1 MRLVGR
7 TRRRCRA
14 SSSETTRFTGTTGN
28 NRAPRKASTLGSNA
42 GCSRCRIAPR
52 ISSAWTS
59 RPCES
64 TITFTPRPCTMATSS
79 YTSQELMVAV
89 ASREIHDGDLVF
101 VGMRLP
107 ILAYAV
113 ALSTHAPTARGLF
126 EVGLMRDHP
135 ADAFLGTMGDPPN
148 VAGALWATRMSNAMA
163 LMAQG
168 HVDLGFIGG
177 AEVDR
182 FGNLN
187 TSYVGDPTKPQV
199 KLPGSGGGA
208 DIAILSRRWVTLM
221 NHERRRLVD
230 RVSYV
235 PSPGYGDGSPGWRER
250 HGLLGGGPAAVI
262 TTLCVFR
269 FPEGGGEAFVST
281 IHPGYTVD
289 EVQAETGWR
298 LTLAGA
304 VAETLPPTESELVA
318 IRR

>member
-1 MRLVGR
+1 
-7 TRRRCRA
+7 
-14 SSSETTRFTGTTGN
+14 
-28 NRAPRKASTLGSNA
+28 
-42 GCSRCRIAPR
+42 
-52 ISSAWTS
+52 
-59 RPCES
+59 
-64 TITFTPRPCTMATSS
+64 MATNN

-89 ASREIHDGDLVF
+89 AAREIRDGDVVF

-113 ALSTHAPTARGLF
+113 ALSTHAPNALGLF
-126 EVGLMRDHP
+126 EVGLMRDRP

-148 VAGALWATRMSNAMA
+148 VAGAVWATRMSNVMA

-187 TSYVGDPTKPQV
+187 TSYVGDPTKPTV

-230 RVSYV
+230 RVSFLT
-235 PSPGYGDGSPGWRER
+235 SPGYGDGSPGWRKR
-250 HGLLGGGPAAVI
+250 NGILGGGPVAII

-269 FPEGGGEAFVST
+269 FPEGGGEAFVAT
-281 IHPGYTVD
+281 VHPGHTVD
-289 EVQAETGWR
+289 EVREQTGWHVKVDS
-298 LTLAGA
+298 G
-304 VAETLPPTESELVA
+304 VEETPPPTAAELTA
-318 IRR
+318 IRGRQPDSAI